1 MLNVLGACPVAL
13 EAQAWL
19 PVRRQRDGEVLGRE
33 EFWMPGLRV
42 GAQRMNSPKVCTDL
56 AAILVGSGGHNKVL
70 NWAQCSYTT
79 DVHCSQFWRMEMMSR
94 GERTMTSSVLPGTL
108 EQAAF
113 LEAVH
118 AEEKE
123 KRTPFQY

>member
-1 MLNVLGACPVAL
+1 MVACKETERWRGA
-13 EAQAWL
+13 
-19 PVRRQRDGEVLGRE
+19 GK
-33 EFWMPGLRV
+33 EFWMPSLRV

-79 DVHCSQFWRMEMMSR
+79 DVHCSQFWRLEMMSR
-94 GERTMTSSVLPGTL
+94 DERTMTSSVLPGTL